1 MTKKVIAYAI
11 VVLAGSSISE
21 GINSYLVET
30 RRKLNVIRRSI
41 YALCLEGTRF
51 FYK

>member
-21 GINSYLVET
+21 GINSYLVKT
-30 RRKLNVIRRSI
+30 
-41 YALCLEGTRF
+41 
-51 FYK
+51 